1 MAYELKS
8 DIVNQAYSKLRISGK
23 TKIPDPSDIE
33 LAIGELE
40 LIAHEIESKNLC
52 TGFNFEDE
60 PDPGSKHG
68 LDRKYVAHYA
78 AILAARLM
86 PDFGKGSAPDPLMIQ
101 RASVAWSTIASLA
114 MVVKP
119 SQYPSRMPTG
129 SGNRR
134 CYFEYSDFYVPE
146 ATPPTACESKYMIVG
161 EIDDFTE
168 NFDSYL
174 GDGEDLASY
183 TIAAD
188 SGLTIVSDSLA
199 TPVISYRIQADSAVT
214 LATVIIVVTTSTGRK
229 KSKTINFAV
238 TE

>member
-1 MAYELKS
+1 MYETKG
-8 DIVNQAYSKLRISGK
+8 DIINQAYSKLRISGK
-23 TKIPDPSDIE
+23 TKIPDASDIE

-40 LIAHEIESKNLC
+40 LIANEIESRNLC
-52 TGFNFEDE
+52 TGFNFEEE
-60 PDPGSKHG
+60 PDPASKHG

-101 RASVAWSTIASLA
+101 RASVAWSTIASLS
-114 MVVKP
+114 MVVKTA
-119 SQYPSRMPTG
+119 SYPSRMPIG

-146 ATPPTACESKYMIVG
+146 ATPPTSSESKYMAVG

-174 GDGEDLASY
+174 GDGEDVASY
-183 TIAAD
+183 TITAD
-188 SGLTIVSDSLA
+188 TGLTIVSDSLA
-199 TPVISYRIQADSAVT
+199 TPVVSYRIQADSAVT
-214 LATVIIVVTTSTGRK
+214 LATVVIVITTSTGRI
-229 KSKTINFAV
+229 KSRTINFSVA
-238 TE
+238 E

>member
-1 MAYELKS
+1 MYETKG
-8 DIVNQAYSKLRISGK
+8 DIINQAYSKLRISGK

-40 LIAHEIESKNLC
+40 MIANEIESRNMC
-52 TGFNFEDE
+52 TGFNFEEE
-60 PDPGSKHG
+60 PDPASKHG

-101 RASVAWSTIASLA
+101 RASVAWSSIASLA
-114 MVVKP
+114 FQLKL
-119 SQYPSRMPTG
+119 SQYPSRMPIG

-146 ATPPTACESKYMIVG
+146 ATPPTSCESKYMVVG

-174 GDGEDLASY
+174 GDGEDIASY
-183 TIAAD
+183 TITAD
-188 SGLTIVSDSLA
+188 TGLTIVSDSLS

-214 LATVIIVVTTSTGRK
+214 LATVVIVVTTSTGRV
-229 KSKTINFAV
+229 KSRTINFSV